1 MDTVQ
6 EIWERI
12 ESALERLAPVLAAA
26 LLTGVSEARLAAA
39 QRQLGVELPAD
50 VLDFYRCHDGL
61 PGVHVSG
68 YGPVRSL
75 AELVRDALERAEDA
89 DEPTDEEEDGEIRR
103 DIGWSA
109 GWIPL
114 IPQGNGDVVC
124 VDLDPPT
131 PERRGQIIDW
141 THEGWTA
148 DYLAPSW
155 REYLD
160 AFAAELEEDGRYELF
175 AQGFSWN
182 DGQPLLMLG
191 D

>member
-1 MDTVQ
+1 MDSVQ
-6 EIWERI
+6 RIWLRI
-12 ESALERLAPVLAAA
+12 ESALERLAPAVAAA
-26 LLTGVSEARLAAA
+26 LPAGASEEQLVAAE
-39 QRQLGVELPAD
+39 QQLGVALPAD
-50 VLDFYRCHDGL
+50 VLDFYRRHDGL

-68 YGPVRSL
+68 YGPVHSL
-75 AELVRDALERAEDA
+75 GQLLKDALERAEDA
-89 DEPTDEEEDGEIRR
+89 DEPMDEEEDGEIRR

-109 GWIPL
+109 RWIPL

-131 PERRGQIIDW
+131 PERLGQIIDW

-160 AFAAELEEDGRYELF
+160 AFAAELEEDDRYELF
-175 AQGFSWN
+175 ADGFHWN
-182 DGQPLLMLG
+182 DGQPLLMPRG
-191 D
+191 